1 MKENKSIPKD
11 ANKKLSREDRQ
22 KLFKEAKEGN
32 TEHKQYKSLSNNL
45 KPLNERPKEEADAI
59 RRKGWQAMMELKGER
74 KNAKQILDNLLP
86 LYANNDA
93 INNND
98 NIPTD
103 IKKLVL
109 SKNIKLTQYDLIMLS
124 MIYKAQ
130 NGDVKASEYISN
142 HYGDVVTK
150 EVHNVNESISEADKA
165 LINKL
170 SDRLNISRDV
180 IDID

>member
-1 MKENKSIPKD
+1 
-11 ANKKLSREDRQ
+11 
-22 KLFKEAKEGN
+22 
-32 TEHKQYKSLSNNL
+32 
-45 KPLNERPKEEADAI
+45 
-59 RRKGWQAMMELKGER
+59 
-74 KNAKQILDNLLP
+74 
-86 LYANNDA
+86 
-93 INNND
+93 
-98 NIPTD
+98 
-103 IKKLVL
+103 
-109 SKNIKLTQYDLIMLS
+109 